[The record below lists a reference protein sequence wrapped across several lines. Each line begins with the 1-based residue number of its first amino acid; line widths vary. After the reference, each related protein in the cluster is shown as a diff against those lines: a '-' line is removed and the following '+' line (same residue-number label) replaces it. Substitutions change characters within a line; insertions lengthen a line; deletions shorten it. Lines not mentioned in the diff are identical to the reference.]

1 MGTPLYMPLEA
12 LVKNIYSPLSDIFS
26 VGVIFYELLTGI
38 TPWECK
44 NEKELI
50 KKMNSLPYSLSD
62 RFQVSS
68 TTRSL
73 LIRLCSINPDLR
85 LNRTDFLNLH
95 LQRLTQV
102 PVEESCSSKLLLEK
116 SQSDLGEELVKSC
129 SSLHLMSSKS
139 ILG

>member
-1 MGTPLYMPLEA
+1 

-50 KKMNSLPYSLSD
+50 KKMNTLPYSLGEKYKIN
-62 RFQVSS
+62 S

-73 LIRLCSINPDLR
+73 LEKLCSIDPEKR
-85 LNRTDFLNLH
+85 LNK
-95 LQRLTQV
+95 
-102 PVEESCSSKLLLEK
+102 E
-116 SQSDLGEELVKSC
+116 
-129 SSLHLMSSKS
+129 
-139 ILG
+139 

>member
-1 MGTPLYMPLEA
+1 MPLEA

-50 KKMNSLPYSLSD
+50 KKMNTLPYSLGEKYKING
-62 RFQVSS
+62 

-73 LIRLCSINPDLR
+73 LEKLCSIDP
-85 LNRTDFLNLH
+85 
-95 LQRLTQV
+95 
-102 PVEESCSSKLLLEK
+102 
-116 SQSDLGEELVKSC
+116 
-129 SSLHLMSSKS
+129 
-139 ILG
+139 